1 MDKTQELNI
10 GDNVKVIDGPFSS
23 LQGSIYNLDV
33 DKKIAKVLITIFGRT
48 TQVDIEINHIELI
61 VNE

>member
-10 GDNVKVIDGPFSS
+10 GDEVKVIDGPFSS

-33 DKKIAKVLITIFGRT
+33 DKKTAKILITIFGRA
-48 TQVDIEINHIELI
+48 TQVEIEFGHIELI

>member
-10 GDNVKVIDGPFSS
+10 GDEVKIIDGPFST
-23 LQGSIYNLDV
+23 LQGSILSLDV
-33 DKKIAKVLITIFGRT
+33 DKKIAKVELLVFSRT
-48 TQVDIEINHIELI
+48 TQVEIEIDHIELI